1 MIRVDTTDFSTPAW
15 TRRGLDPVTP
25 GPMVRPWRRV
35 WTCLLAGVL
44 LWCLM
49 LAAPAMAREPEVL
62 QSTVQRSADGA
73 KLSVR
78 LDLEASPP
86 VEDALLKGVPAES
99 LQEVYDLAGTNYY
112 NPNWGYLNGKKRN
125 AVVGNTHQP
134 TFILSKDWKINNKSS
149 MMTSETSSV
158 SCTASVEKRI

>member
-25 GPMVRPWRRV
+25 GPTVRPWRRG

-62 QSTVQRSADGA
+62 QSTVQRSADGRH
-73 KLSVR
+73 VR
-78 LDLEASPP
+78 RELLEPVARDPRDFRFPDLPERK
-86 VEDALLKGVPAES
+86 ECHG
-99 LQEVYDLAGTNYY
+99 
-112 NPNWGYLNGKKRN
+112 
-125 AVVGNTHQP
+125 GNVATP
-134 TFILSKDWKINNKSS
+134 GRSY
-149 MMTSETSSV
+149 
-158 SCTASVEKRI
+158 